1 MKRILIVDD
10 DVSVLK
16 VLQMRLES
24 EHYAVTAASE
34 AREAK
39 KRLEEE
45 TFDIALFDLRLAEGS
60 GIELMK
66 SIRDID
72 PDLPVIILTAYGTI
86 ESAVEAMK
94 EGAYSYLTKPFDYRE
109 LLVQI
114 RNAIEKS
121 SLSREVKRLRSIV
134 RADLEGSSI
143 IAHSEAMK
151 RVLDAVALAAETDSN
166 VFISGESGTGK
177 GMVARALHTLSKRR
191 DHPFVAI
198 NCAAIPATL
207 LESELFGFEKGAFT
221 GAVASKKGLFVQAD
235 KGIIFLDEISEIP
248 LSMQGKLLKALEEK
262 EFYPLGSH
270 RTVKVDVRIVSAS
283 NTEIAKE
290 VEKGTFRSDLF
301 YRVHVVPIKV
311 PPLRDRKE
319 DIPVLVEHF
328 LAKVAQKL
336 EKPVKS
342 LSSGAM
348 QKLMIY
354 SWPGNVRELE
364 NMIECAVVMSTENV
378 IPEDLIIVPGRTDD
392 KISFKPLKESKQDF
406 ERNYLVQLLKISR
419 GNVSQAAKLAGKY
432 RADLYELLEKYRI
445 DPLDFR
451 KD

>member
-1 MKRILIVDD
+1 MQRILIVDD

-24 EHYAVTAASE
+24 ERFSVTAASE
-34 AREAK
+34 AGEAK

-45 TFDIALFDLRLAEGS
+45 TYDIALFDLRLAEGS

-121 SLSREVKRLRSIV
+121 SLSREVKRLRHMM

-143 IAHSEAMK
+143 IARSEAMR

-177 GMVARALHTLSKRR
+177 GMVARALHRLSKRR
-191 DHPFVAI
+191 EQPFVGI

-248 LSMQGKLLKALEEK
+248 LAMQGKLLKALEEK
-262 EFYPLGSH
+262 EFYPLGAH

-283 NTEIAKE
+283 NKEIVQE
-290 VEKGTFRSDLF
+290 VEKGTFRNDLF
-301 YRVHVVPIKV
+301 YRVHVVPIRV
-311 PPLRDRKE
+311 PPLRERKE
-319 DIPVLVEHF
+319 DIPPLIDHF
-328 LAKVAQKL
+328 LHKYAAENGKVIKGI
-336 EKPVKS
+336 
-342 LSSGAM
+342 SSEARDLLI
-348 QKLMIY
+348 KY
-354 SWPGNVRELE
+354 DYPGNVRELE
-364 NMIECAVVMSTENV
+364 NILERAVVIGRDEIISV
-378 IPEDLIIVPGRTDD
+378 EDLPFLEDSLTAAEEGKKAEGLLRGTMEEMERKMIVEAMEKAGDHQTRAAEILG
-392 KISFKPLKESKQDF
+392 ISERMLRYKLKK
-406 ERNYLVQLLKISR
+406 YGLKTH
-419 GNVSQAAKLAGKY
+419 
-432 RADLYELLEKYRI
+432 
-445 DPLDFR
+445 
-451 KD
+451 